1 MRTVEDVTTSPG
13 LRDRKKAATRA
24 ALVAAAADLA
34 REKGLDGVTADAIAA
49 RAGVST
55 RTFHNYFAG
64 KEEAVLAHLEGL
76 VHAWVGRLHA
86 RPAGEPVWES
96 MEAVAREIVSDPG
109 GDFVELCTTMELL
122 EQSPALLARRVE
134 MEVRASQLLVEAI
147 AERTGTDPRVDL
159 YPSLVRYAAVS
170 AMKSAV
176 ELWLAGTSG
185 ATSPEELVLAA
196 FEQLRQGL
204 F

>member
-1 MRTVEDVTTSPG
+1 MRTVEDVTNPPG

-34 REKGLDGVTADAIAA
+34 RAKGIDGVTADAIAA
-49 RAGVST
+49 KAGVST
-55 RTFHNYFAG
+55 RTFHNYFAS

-76 VHAWVGRLHA
+76 VHSWVGRLHS
-86 RPAGEPVWES
+86 RPAGEPVWDS
-96 MEAVAREIVSDPG
+96 MEAVARQIVSEPD
-109 GDFVELCTTMELL
+109 GDFVELCSTMELVD
-122 EQSPALLARRVE
+122 QSPALLARRVE

-185 ATSPEELVLAA
+185 AASPEELVRAA
-196 FEQLRQGL
+196 FGQLRQGL
-204 F
+204 S